1 MTPRFAAILVA
12 AALGI
17 LALSG
22 CDALP
27 GRPRPTDRAAVPS
40 QATTFSALYSQHC
53 AGCHGANGHL
63 GAARPLNDPL
73 YLALIPQDRLRQIV
87 AQGVPGTAM
96 PAFAANAGGVLTEAQ
111 IEALVSGM
119 LVRWTQPSAF
129 TDVSLPPYDAVE
141 AIANGS
147 GTGDPERGWMV
158 YATACAGCHGADG
171 NGGPNGGSV
180 VNAAYLTLVSDQALR
195 TAVIAGRTD
204 LGMPDWRQDTSGQ
217 ALTPQEITDV
227 VAWLI
232 SQRRPAVGRTTSSAE
247 AKRPQP

>member
-1 MTPRFAAILVA
+1 MIPRFAAILVA

-53 AGCHGANGHL
+53 AGCHGA
-63 GAARPLNDPL
+63 D
-73 YLALIPQDRLRQIV
+73 
-87 AQGVPGTAM
+87 
-96 PAFAANAGGVLTEAQ
+96 
-111 IEALVSGM
+111 
-119 LVRWTQPSAF
+119 
-129 TDVSLPPYDAVE
+129 
-141 AIANGS
+141 
-147 GTGDPERGWMV
+147 GTG
-158 YATACAGCHGADG
+158 GAQ
-171 NGGPNGGSV
+171 GGSV
-180 VNAAYLTLVSDQALR
+180 VDASYLALVSDQALR

-204 LGMPDWRQDTSGQ
+204 LGMPDWRQDVPGQ
-217 ALTPQEITDV
+217 ALTPQEIADV

>member
-1 MTPRFAAILVA
+1 MTPRIAVILAA

-27 GRPRPTDRAAVPS
+27 GRPRPADRAAVPP
-40 QATTFSALYSQHC
+40 QVTAFALYGQHC
-53 AGCHGANGHL
+53 AGCHGADGRL
-63 GAARPLNDPL
+63 GPARPLNDPL

-96 PAFAANAGGVLTEAQ
+96 PAFAANAGGVLAEAQ
-111 IEALVSGM
+111 IEALVGEM
-119 LVRWTQPSAF
+119 LARWSQPSAF
-129 TDVSLPPYDAVE
+129 TDVSLPPYDAAE
-141 AIANGS
+141 AVANGS
-147 GTGDPERGWMV
+147 GAGDPERGWAV

-180 VNAAYLTLVSDQALR
+180 VDASYLALVSDQALR

-204 LGMPDWRQDTSGQ
+204 LGMPDWRQDVPGQ
-217 ALTPQEITDV
+217 ALTPQEIADV
-227 VAWLI
+227 VAWLV
-232 SQRRPAVGRTTSSAE
+232 SHRRPVVGRTASSAE
-247 AKRPQP
+247 SRRAQPW